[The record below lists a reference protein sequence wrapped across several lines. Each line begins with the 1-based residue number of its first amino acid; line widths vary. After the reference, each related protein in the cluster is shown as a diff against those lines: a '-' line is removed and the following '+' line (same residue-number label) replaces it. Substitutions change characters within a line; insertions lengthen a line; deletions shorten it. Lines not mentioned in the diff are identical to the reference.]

1 MHCVLLLHFIY
12 HIVTTYGKIMQHSLK
27 VWWFEILWFGL
38 CVDYTFILDNIWW
51 SDHWCLEQ
59 VIEFELWYILLILW
73 SAQDPPLRTTVFT
86 HCRLS
91 LIGRG
96 IWPWHRFAIIKINAF
111 SCAYRKDIIKSTV
124 DSGLLFEK
132 ECLRDG
138 NTNII
143 INFIVGPLDHPNI
156 RLQFG

>member
-1 MHCVLLLHFIY
+1 MFCCYISFTILSRLMAKLCNIRWRYDDSKFFGLDCVLIILSFLIIFDDLIIDVWNRLSNSNCDTSY
-12 HIVTTYGKIMQHSLK
+12 WFYGVRRTLP
-27 VWWFEILWFGL
+27 F
-38 CVDYTFILDNIWW
+38 
-51 SDHWCLEQ
+51 
-59 VIEFELWYILLILW
+59 
-73 SAQDPPLRTTVFT
+73 AQRFFT

-96 IWPWHRFAIIKINAF
+96 IWPWHRFAIFKINAF